1 MFVDIIFSNK
11 DDEIDKNKFIKDF
24 NGKVDFK
31 DNQVICDE
39 FLFNYE
45 FQKSINNSIIRLK
58 VSTTKG
64 TSTYN
69 EAKALSHFKD
79 KIRKGKHRKDYNIII
94 DYDGSSE
101 YYCNK
106 LSPLVSRFER
116 KLRQCIYLITI
127 AAYGNEWVKKTISK
141 DILNE
146 ISERG
151 GNKNRFVE
159 MILEYFTFKNYIELL
174 FEKKYDYDI
183 DETVEEV
190 VNVINRSDSKKSD
203 TLMVLDKLKKVS
215 LWDKLFDSYNEME
228 FLESDI
234 QDIIV
239 IRNDVMHNKE
249 VSDCDFI
256 DHKKL
261 LMESNK
267 KLDSAIKRIEDEK
280 YNDTVN
286 AFDVLYSIGEVM
298 KSIAS
303 ANEALVKTITPVME
317 GLIEFSKGIA
327 SLIQERQVYRNISLA
342 IENSLVDAPT
352 LAYKNNLS
360 SAIEF
365 QKSLSGIMPESK
377 LNMEQLKQAATTSIP
392 KHLIPPLK
400 LANSIPK
407 ISYPDNV
414 KSLLEAIE
422 NNQILNNKF
431 NEIDKLNENI
441 SEEEDK

>member
-174 FEKKYDYDI
+174 FEK
-183 DETVEEV
+183 
-190 VNVINRSDSKKSD
+190 N
-203 TLMVLDKLKKVS
+203 M
-215 LWDKLFDSYNEME
+215 
-228 FLESDI
+228 
-234 QDIIV
+234 
-239 IRNDVMHNKE
+239 
-249 VSDCDFI
+249 
-256 DHKKL
+256 
-261 LMESNK
+261 
-267 KLDSAIKRIEDEK
+267 
-280 YNDTVN
+280 
-286 AFDVLYSIGEVM
+286 
-298 KSIAS
+298 
-303 ANEALVKTITPVME
+303 
-317 GLIEFSKGIA
+317 
-327 SLIQERQVYRNISLA
+327 
-342 IENSLVDAPT
+342 
-352 LAYKNNLS
+352 
-360 SAIEF
+360 
-365 QKSLSGIMPESK
+365 IM
-377 LNMEQLKQAATTSIP
+377 I
-392 KHLIPPLK
+392 
-400 LANSIPK
+400 
-407 ISYPDNV
+407 
-414 KSLLEAIE
+414 
-422 NNQILNNKF
+422 
-431 NEIDKLNENI
+431 
-441 SEEEDK
+441 